1 MWLQLG
7 QCAKGVVEA
16 GRVWR
21 PAWAERRPGWDG
33 GCRGVPRVPV
43 PRGSVGQERREQ
55 VGMGEGARVTGS
67 QAIGTEDNLHSG
79 FSCSVRRGLQGTADL
94 LRTHGVV
101 AGP

>member
-1 MWLQLG
+1 
-7 QCAKGVVEA
+7 
-16 GRVWR
+16 
-21 PAWAERRPGWDG
+21 
-33 GCRGVPRVPV
+33 
-43 PRGSVGQERREQ
+43 
-55 VGMGEGARVTGS
+55 MGEGARVTGS